1 MHTLS
6 NIISKYTLFKTIV
19 KSIQKQN
26 YFSLNIAYLIFLL
39 NLLCSDFL
47 QIMLY
52 MVQCML
58 AVLLKTQAQGKKKYE
73 VYLIIFRSLQIK
85 L

>member
-1 MHTLS
+1 M
-6 NIISKYTLFKTIV
+6 I
-19 KSIQKQN
+19 
-26 YFSLNIAYLIFLL
+26 
-39 NLLCSDFL
+39 LLCSAFL

-52 MVQCML
+52 MVQYML
-58 AVLLKTQAQGKKKYE
+58 AVLLKSQMQRKKKYE